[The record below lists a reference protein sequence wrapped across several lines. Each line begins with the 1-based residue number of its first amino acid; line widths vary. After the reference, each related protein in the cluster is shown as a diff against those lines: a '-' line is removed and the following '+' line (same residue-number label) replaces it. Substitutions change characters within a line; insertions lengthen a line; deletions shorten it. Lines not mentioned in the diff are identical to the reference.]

1 MDVTQLRYFQAIAQQ
16 GSISAAARVLR
27 VSQPSLTVAVQNLE
41 QELKTT
47 LLLRDRRGVTLTE
60 TGRLLLDTAVEVF
73 GRLAEVEAQILGL
86 EGGDQGR
93 FVLGC
98 HESLGSYFLPQLM
111 AEVLSHHPGIE
122 LVLWNGS
129 SADVREAVLN
139 RAVHFGVVVNP
150 APHPDLVLL
159 ELFRDAVDIFVAA
172 SEPSSSSL
180 EEARARLAKG
190 PLIFAGRVA
199 QMQSLVERLERDE
212 ALPAR
217 LLECGDLELVK
228 SLALAGVGV
237 ALLPRRV
244 AAYGQEGRL
253 RRLHPELPHVD
264 DTIHL
269 VFRGDLHR
277 TRAALKVK
285 DLILE
290 HGGRL
295 AQGTKSIQ

>member
-1 MDVTQLRYFQAIAQQ
+1 
-16 GSISAAARVLR
+16 
-27 VSQPSLTVAVQNLE
+27 
-41 QELKTT
+41 
-47 LLLRDRRGVTLTE
+47 
-60 TGRLLLDTAVEVF
+60 
-73 GRLAEVEAQILGL
+73 
-86 EGGDQGR
+86 
-93 FVLGC
+93 
-98 HESLGSYFLPQLM
+98 
-111 AEVLSHHPGIE
+111 
-122 LVLWNGS
+122 
-129 SADVREAVLN
+129 
-139 RAVHFGVVVNP
+139 
-150 APHPDLVLL
+150 
-159 ELFRDAVDIFVAA
+159 
-172 SEPSSSSL
+172 
-180 EEARARLAKG
+180 
-190 PLIFAGRVA
+190 
-199 QMQSLVERLERDE
+199 MQSLVERLERDE

-290 HGGRL
+290 HGSRL